1 MTGWASNPAAETA
14 ADGGNAGEALIFEDA
29 ALLDR
34 CRGGEMAAFGP
45 LVTKYQ
51 DRVYNA
57 ILRMCGNPDD
67 AEELCQETFVKAL
80 QNIGTFRQDSRLYTW
95 LFRIAINLTISHRRR
110 GSRAKTFSLES
121 GGNDGEQSQRA
132 QDALPDHRQGGPAAA
147 VEAEDTHRR
156 VLAAIGELDGEFQAV
171 VVLRDMEDMNYEQIS
186 NVLAIPVGT
195 VKSRL
200 YRARCMLQERLQ
212 DLIA

>member
-1 MTGWASNPAAETA
+1 MTESASNTTA
-14 ADGGNAGEALIFEDA
+14 DEEGGVTVAFEDA

-34 CRGGEMAAFGP
+34 CRRGELAAFGP
-45 LVTKYQ
+45 LIRKYQ

-57 ILRMCGNPDD
+57 ILRMCGHPDD

-80 QNIGTFRQDSRLYTW
+80 QNVGTFRQDSRLYTW
-95 LFRIAINLTISHRRR
+95 LFRIATNLTISHRRR
-110 GSRAKTFSLES
+110 SRRARMWSLES
-121 GGNDGEQSQRA
+121 SGRDDEDSPRGA
-132 QDALPDHRQGGPAAA
+132 DALPDRGQVSPHEA
-147 VEAEDTHRR
+147 VERDDAHRR
-156 VLAAIGELDGEFQAV
+156 VMAALGELDEEFQAV

-186 NVLAIPVGT
+186 DVLEIPVGT

-200 YRARCMLQERLQ
+200 YRARCMLQEKLQ